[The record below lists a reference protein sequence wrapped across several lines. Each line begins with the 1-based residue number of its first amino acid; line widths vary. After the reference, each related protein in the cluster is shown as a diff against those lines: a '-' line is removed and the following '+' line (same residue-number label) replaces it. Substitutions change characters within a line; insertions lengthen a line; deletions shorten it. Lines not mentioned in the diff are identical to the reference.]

1 MKRYLFSAALL
12 AACSLP
18 ALAGTDTEP
27 MATHHHDGKDMKDVK
42 QMAPASESDAGF
54 YVAGFGGANFDTD
67 YGDRRQTT
75 YFNGTLI
82 SDTHHTLQSNWGGV
96 GGLKFG
102 YDFNSMPLCNFMDL
116 RLQPAVEAEALY
128 IGNTIDGNFTSLIGL
143 PASQHY
149 SSNSADFFV
158 NGILRFKNKTIV
170 TPYVGVGVGLQ
181 YVTLH
186 GDSNVYAPAQFGGG
200 SVFHTTGLNG
210 TDVDFAAQALFG
222 FDVAVCQHISIF
234 TEYKFIDA
242 LGTDIKM
249 NNLEDSNGLSAN
261 FKPDQIMQNLITAG
275 VKYSF

>member
-1 MKRYLFSAALL
+1 MKRYLLSATLL

-18 ALAGTDTEP
+18 SFAGTDTEP
-27 MATHHHDGKDMKDVK
+27 MATSHDGKDMKDVK
-42 QMAPASESDAGF
+42 QMAPMKESDAGF
-54 YVAGFGGANFDTD
+54 YVAAYGGANFDTD

-75 YFNGTLI
+75 NFGGTLV
-82 SDTHHTLQSNWGGV
+82 SDTHHSLNSNWGGV

-102 YDFNSMPLCNFMDL
+102 YNFESMPLCNFMDL

-128 IGNTIDGNFTSLIGL
+128 IGNTIDGNYTSLVGL

-158 NGILRFKNKTIV
+158 NGILRFKNKSIV
-170 TPYVGVGVGLQ
+170 TPYVGVGAGLQ

-186 GDSNVYAPAQFGGG
+186 GNAPLYAPGG
-200 SVFHTTGLNG
+200 SPTVLNVTGLNG
-210 TDVDFAAQALFG
+210 TDVDFAAQALIG

-242 LGTDIKM
+242 LGTDVKM
-249 NNLEDSNGLSAN
+249 DNIEDSGGLSAR